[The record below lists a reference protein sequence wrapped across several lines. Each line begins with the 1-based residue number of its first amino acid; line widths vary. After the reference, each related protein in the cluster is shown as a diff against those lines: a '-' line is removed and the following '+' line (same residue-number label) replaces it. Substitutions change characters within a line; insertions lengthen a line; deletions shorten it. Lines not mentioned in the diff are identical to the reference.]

1 MVKRWFPGLLA
12 TIVLS
17 QAGIVSAAASP
28 VGQVPFLKR
37 PFIPA
42 QASFEVKQYAYP
54 ETKPIQAGK
63 FDIQHYPLYDE
74 VLYWLETWAKQYPD
88 LVELQSAGKSLEG
101 RDIWQITITN
111 KKTGTATSKPA
122 MWVGANRHSGEVTT
136 RVAALHFAHE
146 LLSKYGK
153 DPEITRLLD
162 TRTFYVRPVENPD
175 GSELY
180 LNTIQTNRS
189 TNRPVDNDGD
199 GIMDEDILEDL
210 DGDGYSRQM
219 RQYVG
224 MGKGDYIKDPSDSSG
239 RLMKQVGEGK
249 GDYRVLSEGIDND
262 GDGKYNEDGIGGLD
276 IHRNYP
282 ENWRPMTEQTGMGW
296 TQGGAGEYP
305 LSEPE
310 MRSVVLFLLE
320 NPHISVVETMDTTVP
335 MHLRPPSTSKSEE
348 SMFPEDLKYYEHLD
362 KKGQELTGYPWAGDV
377 YYSYHTRRGGSEGTP
392 LFGHSP
398 DWGYFQYG
406 AIWYGDELWG
416 KQEYVK
422 DYNKDG
428 KTDELD
434 QLWMNDHIPE
444 LKGKLFQNWMAYDHP
459 QLGKV
464 EIGGWNPKFWNQ
476 NAPAGSYLKQAV
488 EKQSKFNLELAK
500 SLPLLVVTKTEVKK
514 NQDGTST
521 VSVTVTNEGFL
532 PDALKQAWLVK
543 IVRKGSASIELG
555 DGLALAD
562 ENTDKIQDAGFFGGA
577 LEEEERTKT
586 FSWTVKGKGN
596 AEVTIRSTRG
606 GTVNVVIPVK

>member
-1 MVKRWFPGLLA
+1 MKRWIPGLLV
-12 TIVLS
+12 TILVS
-17 QAGIVSAAASP
+17 QAGLVSAASP
-28 VGQVPFLKR
+28 AGQVPFLKR

-42 QASFEVKQYAYP
+42 QAAFEVDQFAYP
-54 ETKPIQAGK
+54 ETKPKKAGT

-74 VLYWLETWAKQYPD
+74 VLYWLETWAKQYPG
-88 LVELQSAGKSLEG
+88 LVELYSAGKSLEG

-111 KKTGTATSKPA
+111 KKTGSATDKPA

-136 RVAALHFAHE
+136 RVAALHFANE

-153 DPEITRLLD
+153 DPEITHLLN

-199 GIMDEDILEDL
+199 GVMDEDILEDL
-210 DGDGYSRQM
+210 DGDGYSRQI
-219 RQYVG
+219 RKYVG
-224 MGKGDYIKDPSDSSG
+224 MGNGDYTKDPADPSG
-239 RLMKQVGEGK
+239 RLMKQVGQGK
-249 GDYRVLSEGIDND
+249 GDYLVLPEGIDND

-276 IHRNYP
+276 LHRNYP
-282 ENWRPMTEQTGMGW
+282 ENWRPMSENTGMGW

-348 SMFPEDLKYYEHLD
+348 SMFPEDLAYYQHLD

-377 YYSYHTRRGGSEGTP
+377 YYDYNTRRGGTEGNP

-406 AIWYGDELWG
+406 TIWYGDELWG

-428 KTDELD
+428 NVDELD
-434 QLWMNDHIPE
+434 QLWMNDHMPE
-444 LKGKLFQNWMAYDHP
+444 LKGKLFQNWTPVEHP
-459 QLGKV
+459 QLGRV
-464 EIGGWNPKFWNQ
+464 EVGGWNPKFWNQ
-476 NAPAGSYLKQAV
+476 NAPAGSMLKTAV
-488 EKQSKFNLELAK
+488 EKQSAFNLELAK
-500 SLPLLVVTKTEVKK
+500 SLPLLTIKGSEVKK
-514 NQDGTST
+514 NPDGTST
-521 VSVTVTNEGFL
+521 ISVTVSNEGFL

-543 IVRKGSASIELG
+543 VVRKGTASIKLE
-555 DGLALAD
+555 DGLTLAG
-562 ENTDKIQDAGFFGGA
+562 EEAGQTQDAGFFGGA
-577 LEEEERTKT
+577 LDDGEERTKT
-586 FSWTVKGKGN
+586 FSWTVEGKGK
-596 AEVTIRSTRG
+596 AQVTIRSTRG
-606 GTVNVVIPVK
+606 GTVSVTVPIP

>member
-1 MVKRWFPGLLA
+1 MKRWIPGLLV
-12 TIVLS
+12 TILLS
-17 QAGIVSAAASP
+17 QAGLVSAASP
-28 VGQVPFLKR
+28 AGQVPFLTR

-42 QASFEVKQYAYP
+42 QAAFEVDQFAYP
-54 ETKPIQAGK
+54 ETKPKKAGT

-74 VLYWLETWAKQYPD
+74 VLYWLETWAKQYPG
-88 LVELQSAGKSLEG
+88 LVELYSAGKSLEG

-111 KKTGTATSKPA
+111 KKTGAATDKPA

-136 RVAALHFAHE
+136 RVAALHFANE

-153 DPEITRLLD
+153 DPEITHLLD

-199 GIMDEDILEDL
+199 GVMDEDILEDL

-219 RQYVG
+219 RKYVG
-224 MGKGDYIKDPSDSSG
+224 MGQGDYTKDSADPSG
-239 RLMKQVGEGK
+239 RLMKQVGQGK
-249 GDYRVLSEGIDND
+249 GDYLVLPEGIDND

-276 IHRNYP
+276 LHRNYP
-282 ENWRPMTEQTGMGW
+282 ENWRPMAENTGRGW

-348 SMFPEDLKYYEHLD
+348 SMIPEDLAYYKHFD
-362 KKGQELTGYPWAGDV
+362 KRGQELTGYPWAGDV
-377 YYSYHTRRGGSEGTP
+377 YYDYNTRRGGTEGNP

-406 AIWYGDELWG
+406 TIWYGDELWG

-428 KTDELD
+428 SVDELD
-434 QLWMNDHIPE
+434 QLWMNDHMPE
-444 LKGKLFQNWMAYDHP
+444 VKGKLFQNWTPVEHP
-459 QLGKV
+459 QLGRV
-464 EIGGWNPKFWNQ
+464 EVGGWNPKFWNQ
-476 NAPAGSYLKQAV
+476 NAPAGSMLKTAV
-488 EKQSKFNLELAK
+488 EKQSAFNLELAK
-500 SLPLLVVTKTEVKK
+500 SLPLLTIKGSEVKK
-514 NQDGTST
+514 NPDGTST
-521 VSVTVTNEGFL
+521 VSVTVSNEGFL

-543 IVRKGSASIELG
+543 VVRKGTASIQLE
-555 DGLALAD
+555 DGLTLAD
-562 ENTDKIQDAGFFGGA
+562 EAAGQTQDAGFFGGA
-577 LEEEERTKT
+577 LEDGEERTKT
-586 FSWTVKGKGN
+586 FSWTVKGKGK
-596 AEVTIRSTRG
+596 AQVTIRSTRG
-606 GTVNVVIPVK
+606 GTVSVTVPIP